1 MAEESVNGIVLTAFS
16 TASATGKTIVSINVA
31 SELAYLGAK
40 VCLVDLDLQFGD
52 VCNYLQLFPE
62 KTIADA
68 QAEMEIQKEM
78 GTFDTDFN
86 IEDFITTY
94 EHDGTVL
101 KVLAGPQRVE
111 EGYNMSDKSIK
122 TILSQIRKNYD
133 YVVVDTASMFS
144 TLNLMLLDEST
155 IVSFLGIVDFIP
167 TIKNMKIGMDT
178 LRSLNYDSNKI
189 RLVLNRG
196 DAKTFISMQ
205 DVEKLLGAPFD
216 YTLPNNFRAATTS
229 VRTGV
234 PMVLE
239 DESTDLSEKL
249 KDMVASYTN
258 RSRSRSDGL
267 GRGRGRED
275 AVSEPPKK
283 KSGGGWF
290 SRLFGD

>member
-1 MAEESVNGIVLTAFS
+1 MAEEVNGVVLTAFS
-16 TASATGKTIVSINVA
+16 TASAVGKTLLSINMA

-40 VCLVDLDLQFGD
+40 VCLIDLDLQFGD

-68 QAEMEIQKEM
+68 QAEMDIFKET
-78 GTFDTDFN
+78 GTLEEEFN
-86 IEDFITTY
+86 VENYISTY
-94 EHDGTVL
+94 EHNGTEL
-101 KVLAGPQRVE
+101 KVLPSPQRVE

-122 TILSQIRKNYD
+122 VILTQLRKNYD

-155 IVSFLGIVDFIP
+155 IVSFMGIVDFIP
-167 TIKNMKIGMDT
+167 TIKNMKIGMDV

-196 DAKTFISMQ
+196 DAQTFIPMK
-205 DVEKLLGAPFD
+205 DVEALLGSPFD
-216 YTLPNNFRAATTS
+216 FNLPNDFRAATTS
-229 VRTGV
+229 IKTGV
-234 PMVLE
+234 PMVLAD
-239 DESTDLSEKL
+239 DETKLGNSL

-258 RSRSRSDGL
+258 RSRRNSPRF
-267 GRGRGRED
+267 EQEE
-275 AVSEPPKK
+275 APKK

-290 SRLFGD
+290 SRFFGD